1 MNFSYILACMNIL
14 VRECSETLCCLALKA
29 AAPSDTLL
37 RANLFYRNQKIFE
50 HFAYQNILVFKG
62 KELRNSGRKTNSE
75 DGCSLTWQSLID
87 SDYVRLFHFIAANV

>member
-14 VRECSETLCCLALKA
+14 VRGMLWDIVLLG
-29 AAPSDTLL
+29 TLL
-37 RANLFYRNQKIFE
+37 RANLFNRNQKIFE